1 MKGKFLLA
9 ILCLFVLVSPV
20 IAADVKLKI
29 DGEQSEATK
38 FLQQLNENGSEYN
51 LHFTMTDTDYEYRI
65 ALDAE
70 GMTTADH
77 FFGGGADA
85 AAAVLNQNCELQFIV
100 SRGGRSTKGG
110 AMNALSKEIDKKL
123 AKKMGLSKN

>member
-1 MKGKFLLA
+1 MNFFLVVLMVPA
-9 ILCLFVLVSPV
+9 LVSSV

-38 FLQQLNENGSEYN
+38 FLQQLNENGSDYN
-51 LHFTMTDTDYEYRI
+51 LHFSLTDTGYDYRI

-70 GMTTADH
+70 GMTAADRM
-77 FFGGGADA
+77 FGGGADA
-85 AAAVLNQNCELQFIV
+85 AAAVLNPNCELQFIV

-123 AKKMGLSKN
+123 AKQMGLSKK

>member
-1 MKGKFLLA
+1 MNFFLVVLMVLA
-9 ILCLFVLVSPV
+9 LASSV

-51 LHFTMTDTDYEYRI
+51 LHFTLTETDYEYRI

-85 AAAVLNQNCELQFIV
+85 AAAVLNPNCELQFIV

>member
-1 MKGKFLLA
+1 MKRNFIPVLLV
-9 ILCLFVLVSPV
+9 LFASVSLVF
-20 IAADVKLKI
+20 AADVKLKI

-38 FLQQLNENGSEYN
+38 FVQQLNENGSDYG
-51 LHFTMTDTDYEYRI
+51 LHFTLVETEYDYRI

-85 AAAVLNQNCELQFIV
+85 AAAVLNPNCELQFIV

-123 AKKMGLSKN
+123 AKKMGLEKK

>member
-51 LHFTMTDTDYEYRI
+51 LHFTLTDTDYEYRV

-70 GMTTADH
+70 GMTTSDRL
-77 FFGGGADA
+77 FGGGADA
-85 AAAVLNQNCELQFIV
+85 AAAVLNPNCELQFIV